1 MMTLQVEEEVTK
13 PKFIRAPLRNS
24 FRKLTKKFFVDT
36 RRQKQSATGLRE
48 HFDNAVAAEKFE
60 SRTKWGFLEVPIIV
74 CLVIALIGGCSRSPN
89 RTGDSGPRAGE
100 PVEERRVT
108 VRAEAVRSGTFI
120 VYGEYLGEARG
131 ILEVSLKADME
142 GQVAR
147 VFANEGDTVRVG
159 QSLAE
164 IDPEKVNRSYETAV
178 LNERLALETFQREQR
193 FLNEGNSFQLKVDQA
208 HLAWLKSQ
216 SALLEAKRERDSAL
230 AITPI
235 SGTVVRRYID
245 PYGYLDSGDPTF
257 DIADLRRIR
266 ITVDV
271 PEADIMGVR
280 ELENA
285 EVVFTAYPGHVF
297 IGTPTG
303 FARARSQ
310 RSLSY
315 EVTVVVDNPDAVIL
329 SGQTARVRLALR
341 QYPNTISV
349 PSRAV
354 LTRSD
359 GSYVFVV
366 RDGTAHEAFVKIGVA
381 SDTRTVI
388 ESGLF
393 ADDLVVTEGFN
404 RLADGELIEIHN

>member
-1 MMTLQVEEEVTK
+1 MSIIICLA
-13 PKFIRAPLRNS
+13 I
-24 FRKLTKKFFVDT
+24 
-36 RRQKQSATGLRE
+36 
-48 HFDNAVAAEKFE
+48 AVI
-60 SRTKWGFLEVPIIV
+60 S
-74 CLVIALIGGCSRSPN
+74 GCSRSPN
-89 RTGDSGPRAGE
+89 STGDSASQAE
-100 PVEERRVT
+100 ESAIERRVS
-108 VRAEAVRSGTFI
+108 VRAEAVHSGTFI

-142 GQVAR
+142 GQVTR
-147 VFANEGDTVRVG
+147 VFATEGDKVREG

-164 IDPEKVNRSYETAV
+164 IDLERVNKNYETAV
-178 LNERLALETFQREQR
+178 LNERLALETFQREQGS
-193 FLNEGNSFQLKVDQA
+193 LDEGNSFQLKVDQA
-208 HLAWLKSQ
+208 NLAWLKAQ
-216 SALLEAKRERDSAL
+216 SALLAAKNERDSAL

-235 SGTVVRRYID
+235 TGTVVRRHID
-245 PYGYLDSGDPTF
+245 PYDDLDSGDPTF
-257 DIADLRRIR
+257 DIADLSRIR

-280 ELENA
+280 ELEDA

-329 SGQTARVRLALR
+329 AGQTARVRLALR

-354 LTRSD
+354 LTRTD
-359 GSYVFVV
+359 GSYVFVA
-366 RDGTAHEAFVKIGVA
+366 RDGIAHEAFVRIGVA
-381 SDTRTVI
+381 STTRTVI

-393 ADDLVVTEGFN
+393 ADDLVVVEGFN